1 MKFITVC
8 ASVDI
13 MKGEWVGSTRLF
25 LTLSLS
31 AASPIL
37 SSLLSSPLHWWREP
51 CVGVAQETSSWTTSL
66 ECCLR
71 SVLELIL
78 ITPPLPP
85 TTTQQP
91 FHLHAAADNVKRS
104 SKEVIYRLRCAHDHT
119 LQTGNTTLLFSPSK
133 SFCSKGFTVQT
144 TYQDVIVPNNC
155 WRSWPFSHPSP
166 FLCPVL
172 FHPVSLLSSH
182 HITSTEE
189 VSVCLHRS

>member
-1 MKFITVC
+1 MGGLNSPLPYTVTF
-8 ASVDI
+8 S
-13 MKGEWVGSTRLF
+13 
-25 LTLSLS
+25 SLS
-31 AASPIL
+31 YPVF
-37 SSLLSSPLHWWREP
+37 SPLHWWREP

-104 SKEVIYRLRCAHDHT
+104 SREVIYRLRCANDHT

-155 WRSWPFSHPSP
+155 WRSWPFSHPSA

-182 HITSTEE
+182 HIISTEE
-189 VSVCLHRS
+189 DLNIKITLKAKGKQQGISQGIPQSWH